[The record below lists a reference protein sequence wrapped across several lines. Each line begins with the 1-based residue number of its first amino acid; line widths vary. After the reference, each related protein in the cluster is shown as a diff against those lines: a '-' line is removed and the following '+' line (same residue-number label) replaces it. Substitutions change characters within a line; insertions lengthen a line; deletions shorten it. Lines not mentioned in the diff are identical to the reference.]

1 MGPFRTP
8 GRGCILLRRGKENR
22 EKGEGEGEKD
32 QEGERERHRK
42 IDEERCTK
50 KERKRRWR
58 ESGMRKI
65 NR

>member
-50 KERKRRWR
+50 KERKK
-58 ESGMRKI
+58 SK
-65 NR
+65 